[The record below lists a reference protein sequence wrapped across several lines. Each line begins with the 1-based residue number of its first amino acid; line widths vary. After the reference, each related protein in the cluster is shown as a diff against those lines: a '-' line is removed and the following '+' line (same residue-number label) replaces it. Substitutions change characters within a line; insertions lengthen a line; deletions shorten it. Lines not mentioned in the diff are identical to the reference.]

1 MTIDNPLLPEV
12 STRASGPLGPRLTAP
27 MPVDP
32 FGEEGGGAD
41 FGRYLAAVLRYRWM
55 VILLTVLGT
64 AGGIAVSRIVHPKYQ
79 AQATIWIQESGR
91 PDASQANQGPIQPD
105 QLLQSAGWVD
115 LLRSYVVLDEV
126 VRRMRLYVTPKHPA
140 DTLYLAG
147 LTVGDRFLP
156 GKFRLSI
163 DQTGKRFALT
173 QDPGVLV
180 DEGNLGD
187 SIGVKVGFLWAPPA
201 KLFSPGQ
208 AIAFTLLSSRQAALN
223 LTDRLQVQIAPNG
236 NFMSIAVT
244 GNNPAQVAA
253 TANVLVSREVE
264 VAADLKKAKLTEYV
278 KILEDQLAT
287 AQANLTNAEN
297 ALESFRVHTVTLP
310 SDQAT
315 PIAPGL
321 AITSSPVMNSFF
333 QMKVDREQ
341 LRRDRQAIEHALSVI
356 PDSGLSVDALEV
368 IPSVGA
374 STELKNALT
383 ELTSAQANLRGLRYK
398 YTDAMPLV
406 VQAASV
412 VDSLEHQTIP
422 GLARALLT
430 QIRQREDALDS
441 RVSSA
446 GTDLQQIPQRTIEEG
461 RLERA
466 KVIAE
471 NLYTRL
477 QGAYEEAHLSEA
489 SSIPDLRPLD
499 TAMPPVIPV
508 SNTGP
513 KLILMGF
520 IMGLGLGLGCAVL
533 LDRTDKRLRYPEQ
546 VTAELGLPILGTI
559 PRVNK
564 TNGNGNS
571 ADMAHVLES
580 LRSIRLNV
588 AHAYGSAG
596 PLLFTI
602 SSPGAGDGK
611 SFLSS
616 NLAIAFADAGFQTLL
631 IDGDLRRGGL
641 HRVLNAQR
649 KPGLTDYLTGTTARE
664 QIIQATPYPRLSFIG
679 GGTRR
684 QSAPELLGAAP
695 MRDLVMGLRS
705 GYQVILIDSPPL
717 GAAVDP
723 FLLAT
728 LTGNLM
734 VVLRTGATDR
744 QLARAKLDM
753 LDRLPVRILGA
764 VLNDVRPEG
773 VYRYY
778 GYLAGY
784 EAEEERDRAPRQ
796 LATNNPK
803 AKAPAGAA

>member
-1 MTIDNPLLPEV
+1 MATDNPLLPEV
-12 STRASGPLGPRLTAP
+12 SARGSGPLAPRLTAP
-27 MPVDP
+27 PIDP
-32 FGEEGGGAD
+32 FGGAEGKAD
-41 FGRYLAAVLRYRWM
+41 VGRYVAAVLRYRWL
-55 VILLTVLGT
+55 VLILTILG
-64 AGGIAVSRIVHPKYQ
+64 AGGGIGLSRILHPKYQ

-91 PDASQANQGPIQPD
+91 PDPGQANQGPIQPD
-105 QLLQSAGWVD
+105 QLLQSAGWMD

-126 VRRMRLYVTPKHPA
+126 VRRMRLYVTPQRPA
-140 DTLYLAG
+140 DSTYVAG

-156 GKFRLSI
+156 GKFRLTVDDS
-163 DQTGKRFALT
+163 GKRYALSESS
-173 QDPGVLV
+173 GVLV
-180 DEGNLGD
+180 EQGTLGD
-187 SIGVKVGFLWAPPA
+187 SIGRKIGLQWRPDPALFTPDQTVG
-201 KLFSPGQ
+201 
-208 AIAFTLLSSRQAALN
+208 FTLLSQRQAALD

-236 NFMSIAVT
+236 NFMSIEVT
-244 GNNPAQVAA
+244 GPDPAEAAAIANMLVA
-253 TANVLVSREVE
+253 REVE
-264 VAADLKKAKLTEYV
+264 VAADLKKAKLTELT
-278 KILEDQLAT
+278 KILEDQLAR

-297 ALESFRVHTVTLP
+297 ALESFRVRTVTLP

-321 AITSSPVMNSFF
+321 AITASPVMNSFF

-341 LRRDRQAIEHALSVI
+341 LRRDGAALEHALAVI

-368 IPSVGA
+368 IPSVST

-383 ELTSAQANLRGLRYK
+383 ELTTAQANLRGLRYR

-406 VQAASV
+406 VQAANV
-412 VDSLEHQTIP
+412 VDSLERQTIP
-422 GLARALLT
+422 ALARNLIS
-430 QIRQREDALDS
+430 QIRQREDALDA

-446 GTDLQQIPQRTIEEG
+446 GTDLQQIPERTIEEG

-499 TAMPPVIPV
+499 TAMPPAIPI
-508 SNTGP
+508 SNSRP
-513 KLILMGF
+513 KVILMGF
-520 IMGLGLGLGCAVL
+520 IIGLSLGLGGAVL
-533 LDRTDKRLRYPEQ
+533 LDRTDKRLRYPDQ
-546 VTAELGLPILGTI
+546 VTAELGLPILGTL
-559 PRVNK
+559 PRISR
-564 TNGNGNS
+564 TNGDG
-571 ADMAHVLES
+571 AEMAHVLES

-611 SFLSS
+611 SFVSS
-616 NLAIAFADAGFQTLL
+616 NLAIAFADAGIQTLL

-649 KPGLTDYLTGTTARE
+649 KPGLTDYLTGTAPHE
-664 QIIQATPYPRLSFIG
+664 QIIQATPYPLLSFIG

-684 QSAPELLGAAP
+684 QSAPELLGAAA

-705 GYQVILIDSPPL
+705 KYQAILIDSPPL

-728 LTGNLM
+728 LTGNLLI
-734 VVLRTGATDR
+734 VLRTGTTDR

-784 EAEEERDRAPRQ
+784 EAEEERERAPRQ
-796 LATNNPK
+796 LGKTSPK
-803 AKAPAGAA
+803 KSVGAA